1 MKYTCKRTLTK
12 ATSFQTCIDWYA
24 KISFKQDPTD
34 AEIGQLLQK
43 LAASVY
49 DPYASQERSNSLE
62 LRTFVWKIAISV
74 EFFQCLL
81 RPTLARPAGLERI
94 ANRFARIKLKSNNM
108 QTHMGLKPA
117 TGHQTTRPHGQEGE
131 GVCAQSTQKNV
142 YAKGFW
148 IPRRAK
154 TC

>member
-12 ATSFQTCIDWYA
+12 ATSFQTCIGWCA

-94 ANRFARIKLKSNNM
+94 ANRFARVKLKSNCGTCDFRCAVTM
-108 QTHMGLKPA
+108 K
-117 TGHQTTRPHGQEGE
+117 
-131 GVCAQSTQKNV
+131 GVNRSNDHSRFVSRNGA
-142 YAKGFW
+142 
-148 IPRRAK
+148 
-154 TC
+154 